1 MLEFGQ
7 SAPLTLGIELELQ
20 LVNRRDFNLTRASSD
35 LLERL
40 RQRPHGFDI
49 KPEITE
55 SMIEIATGIHHDTE
69 SALTEL
75 KAIRSLLV
83 GHADLMNIAIS
94 GGGAHPFQH
103 WDDQRIFQADR
114 YRLVSDLYGYLAK
127 QFTVYGQH
135 IHIGCPS
142 GDHAIGLAN
151 FLSSYLP
158 DFIALSSASPFYQ
171 GVDTQFQSSRLTS
184 VNAFPLSG
192 RMPGFVSWGD
202 FVAFFD
208 QMRSLG
214 IVESMKD
221 FYWDLR
227 PKPEYGTIEIRVCD
241 APLTVDLAA
250 QLAGYAQS
258 LAAHYFDQFDGVQP
272 EHPDAPKV
280 HSYNRFQACRFGLYG
295 KVVDPESRAIQPI
308 GERILSTIESLMPVA
323 RGIGAEWALIALKS
337 RVENV
342 ETDADKIRRVFQ
354 RTGHLSEVVRQC
366 ALDWSGSTY

>member
-1 MLEFGQ
+1 
-7 SAPLTLGIELELQ
+7 
-20 LVNRRDFNLTRASSD
+20 
-35 LLERL
+35 
-40 RQRPHGFDI
+40 
-49 KPEITE
+49 
-55 SMIEIATGIHHDTE
+55 
-69 SALTEL
+69 
-75 KAIRSLLV
+75 
-83 GHADLMNIAIS
+83 MNIAIS

-192 RMPGFVSWGD
+192 RMPGFGSWDD

-208 QMRSLG
+208 QMRALG

-258 LAAHYFDQFDGVQP
+258 LAAHYFDRFNGVQP
-272 EHPDAPKV
+272 EHPDAQKV
-280 HSYNRFQACRFGLYG
+280 HSYNRFQACRFGLHG
-295 KVVDPESRAIQPI
+295 KVVDPESRGILPI
-308 GERILSTIESLMPVA
+308 GERILSTIASLMPVA
-323 RGIGAEWALIALKS
+323 RGIGAEWALIALRS

-366 ALDWSGSTY
+366 ALDWSGTTY